1 MRTGRREDG
10 KSGGAQSGGGSYRA
24 TGIPP
29 SRLLEDFLTHMEK
42 ERDQS
47 PHTIKA
53 YRRDL
58 EKFIEFAGRHYG
70 GAWTWESVD
79 RLGIR
84 GFMGEQERRGLARR
98 SAARSLSALRS
109 FYRYLQVH
117 HGTTN
122 GVARAAKSPRIEK
135 RLPTYLVKSE
145 MEALFVLAE
154 ERAQGDE
161 FGAIRDLAML
171 ELFYSSGLRLSELA
185 GIDLRTLDLL
195 SDQVKVRG
203 KGRKE
208 RIVPVG
214 RKAVQA
220 LRRYLLAREPVARKA
235 GADRAAVF
243 LNRSGRRL
251 GVTTIQRRMHRLF
264 DAIAAG
270 GHRVHSLRHTFAT
283 HLMDAG
289 ADLRAVQEL
298 LGHASLST
306 TQVYTHTSVERLK
319 QVYRQAHP
327 RGG

>member
-1 MRTGRREDG
+1 MGRESLTQAPD
-10 KSGGAQSGGGSYRA
+10 
-24 TGIPP
+24 
-29 SRLLEDFLTHMEK
+29 LLAEFLLHLEK

-58 EKFIEFAGRHYG
+58 EAFVAFAGRHYG
-70 GAWTWESVD
+70 GQWTWATVD
-79 RLGIR
+79 RLGVR
-84 GFMGEQERRGLARR
+84 GFMGEQERKGLSRR
-98 SAARSLSALRS
+98 SASRSLSALRS
-109 FYRYLQVH
+109 FYRFLQVH
-117 HGTTN
+117 HGISN
-122 GVARAAKSPRIEK
+122 AVARAAKSPKVEK
-135 RLPTYLVKSE
+135 RLPTYLVRSE
-145 MEALFVLAE
+145 MDALFTLAE
-154 ERAQGDE
+154 ERAGENE
-161 FGAIRDLAML
+161 FTALRDLAML

-185 GIDLRTLDLL
+185 GIDLRLLDLL
-195 SDQVKVRG
+195 ADQVKVRG

-208 RIVPVG
+208 RIVPIG

-220 LRRYLLAREPVARKA
+220 LRRYLLAREAVAGKP
-235 GADRAAVF
+235 GADRQAVF
-243 LNRSGRRL
+243 LNRSGKRL

-264 DAIAAG
+264 DGISASG
-270 GHRVHSLRHTFAT
+270 QRVHSLRHTFAT

-327 RGG
+327 RGS

>member
-1 MRTGRREDG
+1 VKTQRRNDAAERRND
-10 KSGGAQSGGGSYRA
+10 A
-24 TGIPP
+24 TTQ
-29 SRLLEDFLTHMEK
+29 RRVEAFLLHLEK
-42 ERDQS
+42 EKDHS
-47 PHTIKA
+47 PHTVKA

-58 EKFIEFAGRHYG
+58 EAFTTFCDRFYG
-70 GAWTWESVD
+70 GGWSWESVD
-79 RLGIR
+79 RLGVR
-84 GFMGEQERRGLARR
+84 GFLGEHERNGLARR
-98 SAARSLSALRS
+98 SAARALSAVRS

-117 HGTTN
+117 HGVTDA
-122 GVARAAKSPRIEK
+122 VARAAKMPRIDK
-135 RLPTYLVKSE
+135 RLPTHLRREE
-145 MEALFVLAE
+145 MEALFAHAE
-154 ERAQGDE
+154 TMAETDE
-161 FGAIRDLAML
+161 FTALRDLAML

-185 GIDLRTLDLL
+185 GIDLGTLDLL

-203 KGRKE
+203 KGKKE

-214 RKAVQA
+214 RRAVGA
-220 LRRYLLAREPVARKA
+220 LRRYLLARETVARRP
-235 GADRAAVF
+235 GADRGAVF

-264 DAIAAG
+264 DAIAADG
-270 GHRVHSLRHTFAT
+270 QRVHSLRHTFAT

-306 TQVYTHTSVERLK
+306 TQIYTHTSVERLK